1 MKRIGIV
8 GVGGVASYAHI
19 PSFINRYIG
28 VWSICDIY
36 KKNLN
41 NIVYYYIISNR

>member
-19 PSFINRYIG
+19 PSYINRDIG
-28 VWSICDIY
+28 VWSICDIDE
-36 KKNLN
+36 KN
-41 NIVYYYIISNR
+41 